1 MPSASSTCGVCPAA
15 LGRCRWAY
23 PKKSKLFC
31 KVVGVAWFYIQM
43 FVRCQPEH
51 KIARIESEAQKPVE
65 LIWFFNVALGV
76 QQAHFGTRKL
86 CYGYC
91 VLDWWTYCCSWC
103 PSQSFHISMC
113 MGSASIICC
122 PHSAALV
129 LNQKRPGQEPMH
141 RMQTA
146 PAQTSPSTRKS
157 VVKLFYAISVLSVLS
172 VMSIGFDDQM
182 WLANTKPS
190 LCNFRGGEGHD
201 GPARAIWAR
210 RCEMD
215 LGFSSVCSSKILLL
229 FSYVTALQPVSL
241 NSQEL
246 CMCVHYLYNVGPP
259 S

>member
-1 MPSASSTCGVCPAA
+1 
-15 LGRCRWAY
+15 
-23 PKKSKLFC
+23 
-31 KVVGVAWFYIQM
+31 
-43 FVRCQPEH
+43 
-51 KIARIESEAQKPVE
+51 
-65 LIWFFNVALGV
+65 
-76 QQAHFGTRKL
+76 
-86 CYGYC
+86 
-91 VLDWWTYCCSWC
+91 
-103 PSQSFHISMC
+103 MC

-122 PHSAALV
+122 PYSAALV
-129 LNQKRPGQEPMH
+129 LNQKSPGQESMH

-157 VVKLFYAISVLSVLS
+157 LVKLFYAISVLSVLS

-201 GPARAIWAR
+201 GPARAIWVR

-246 CMCVHYLYNVGPP
+246 CMCVYYIYMHIDIHTHMCITHEVCPCAPAKFRRVCQLQQISGQLSVSNQTDCEFSCCETKQYNSVTTCYNKFFLLRWSDRLLFTCTLWYLWQDHLICKHSRYRVGT
-259 S
+259 

>member
-1 MPSASSTCGVCPAA
+1 
-15 LGRCRWAY
+15 
-23 PKKSKLFC
+23 
-31 KVVGVAWFYIQM
+31 
-43 FVRCQPEH
+43 
-51 KIARIESEAQKPVE
+51 
-65 LIWFFNVALGV
+65 
-76 QQAHFGTRKL
+76 
-86 CYGYC
+86 
-91 VLDWWTYCCSWC
+91 
-103 PSQSFHISMC
+103 MC

-122 PHSAALV
+122 PYSAALV
-129 LNQKRPGQEPMH
+129 LNQKSPGQESMH

-157 VVKLFYAISVLSVLS
+157 LVKLFYAISVLSVLS

-201 GPARAIWAR
+201 GPARAIWVR

-246 CMCVHYLYNVGPP
+246 CMCVYYIYIYAHRHTYTYVYNSRSLSLRTCKISSGLPAAADIWPVVSVQPDRLWIQLLRNETVQQCYNLLQQILLAPVVGSPAVHLHP
-259 S
+259 VVSLTRSPNMQAQ